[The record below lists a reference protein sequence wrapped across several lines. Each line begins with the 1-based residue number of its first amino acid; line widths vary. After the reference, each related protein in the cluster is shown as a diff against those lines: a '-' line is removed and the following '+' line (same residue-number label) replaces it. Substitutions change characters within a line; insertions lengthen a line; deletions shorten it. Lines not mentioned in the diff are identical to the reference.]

1 MISSKSILAK
11 LLATENIRIE
21 HKKVQTAYFD
31 LKNRV
36 MVLPIWKTTTPHL
49 YDLLLGHEVG
59 HALNTPSEGWHDC
72 VTEKHKK
79 GFKSFLNVIEDARI
93 EKLMQ
98 VKFPG
103 LKVSFKKGYSNL
115 MEMDFFGVQ
124 KNNWDIDRLPLID
137 RINLHYKVGSYLNI
151 QFSDYEKPFLAKID
165 EVKTWD
171 DVVAIANELYEYSK
185 TEPKLPQMDDIEFDS
200 KFDEDEDDDDDT
212 EYEERDSEDEDP
224 SKRGRQSDSG
234 RTLDPES
241 LTDKYFRGIENTL
254 VDASVKPYVYANLPD
269 INLNNIIV
277 PYKKI
282 FEYTN
287 DFKFRYDSR
296 VVNSS
301 EEEKEQIISNLKD
314 KLYQRFLN
322 TNKKYISYLVKEF
335 ELQRNARQFARA
347 AVSKTGKLDMK
358 KVHQYKLNDDI
369 FKRISVIPKGKSH
382 GLILFVD
389 YSGSMT
395 ENIGATIEQTII
407 LAMFCR
413 KVNIP
418 FRVYAFLDAGGENFL
433 KEHNIDISTEEYYR
447 RLHGSKLIDKFSSNE
462 DDYVFDGMYF
472 RLREY
477 LSSEMSGN
485 EFKDMIKFWLTAGYA
500 HGLRNYRSRW
510 QDPSL
515 GEESDKIM
523 NGDFEVLNGT
533 PLNEAV
539 ACSIKITKE
548 FKEKYKLD
556 LVNTVFLTDGDSNDS
571 ESKFAAEGRINY
583 LSKYGNDYNLVFRDP
598 KTMLEGIKPPGAET
612 TVGLLNLLKSMTG
625 INVIGFFISPFYGRG
640 VVINRL
646 RKFGKF
652 DTDFE
657 IKYKN
662 SKQTKF
668 YMINNVGYDDYYI
681 IPGGKDL
688 QVTEDVLKVEEN
700 ATKSAIKNAFM
711 KMQKGKFVN
720 RVLLN
725 RFISKIA

>member
-11 LLATENIRIE
+11 LLATENIRVE
-21 HKKVQTAYFD
+21 HRKVQTAYFD

-36 MVLPIWKTTTPHL
+36 MVLPIWKTITPHL

-98 VKFPG
+98 GKFPG
-103 LKVSFKKGYSNL
+103 LKISFKKGYSEL

-124 KNNWDIDRLPLID
+124 KNNWDIDKLPLID
-137 RINLHYKVGSYLNI
+137 RINLQYKVGSYLNI
-151 QFSDYEKPFLAKID
+151 QFSDYEKTFLAKID
-165 EVKTWD
+165 KIKTWE

-185 TEPKLPQMDDIEFDS
+185 TEPKLTQLDDFDFDS
-200 KFDEDEDDDDDT
+200 KFDEDEDEDDDV
-212 EYEERDSEDEDP
+212 EYEETESEDDDK

-234 RTLDPES
+234 RDLDPES
-241 LTDKYFRGIENTL
+241 LTDNYFRGMENTL
-254 VDASVKPYVYANLPD
+254 VDPKVKPYIYANLPD
-269 INLNNIIV
+269 INLKNIIV

-287 DFKFRYDSR
+287 DFKFRYDSS

-301 EEEKEQIISNLKD
+301 TEEKERVISNLKE
-314 KLYQRFLN
+314 KLFQRFLN
-322 TNKKYISYLVKEF
+322 TNKKYIAYLVKEF

-358 KVHQYKLNDDI
+358 KIQQYKLNDDI

-382 GLILFVD
+382 GLIMFVD

-418 FRVYAFLDAGGENFL
+418 FRVYAFLDSAGENFL
-433 KEHNIDISTEEYYR
+433 KEHDINLSTEEYYQK
-447 RLHGSKLIDKFSSNE
+447 LYSSNLIDKFSSND
-462 DDYVFDGMYF
+462 DDYLFDGTYF

-477 LSSEMSGN
+477 LSSEMSSN
-485 EFKDMIKFWLTAGYA
+485 EFKDMIKFWLTVGYA
-500 HGLRNYRSRW
+500 YGLRNHRTRYY
-510 QDPSL
+510 DPAL
-515 GEESDKIM
+515 GEESDKIL
-523 NGDFEVLNGT
+523 NGDFENLNGT

-539 ACSIKITKE
+539 ACSIKITRE
-548 FKEKYKLD
+548 FKEQYKLD

-571 ESKFAAEGRINY
+571 EAKHSKGRIEH
-583 LSKYGNDYNLVFRDP
+583 LSKYGKDYNLVFRDP
-598 KTMLEGIKPPGAET
+598 KTMLEGVKPPGAET

-625 INVIGFFISPFYGRG
+625 INVIGFFISPFYGKG
-640 VVINRL
+640 VIINRL

-652 DTDFE
+652 DADFE
-657 IKYKN
+657 LKYKN

-681 IPGGKDL
+681 IPGGREL
-688 QVTEDVLKVEEN
+688 QVTEDVLRVEEN